1 MPEIEIEQDGCVS
14 IKIPMS
20 LRRLSGR
27 KRVISADDYKTAQ
40 ESLDVVLTALARAR
54 HWRKLIDEGKFPTPE
69 HIAQKVQLD
78 CSYVRRILR
87 LNNISPRI
95 VHRLLRGEVPANLSL
110 AMLTKPIPQLWA
122 DQERMLTF

>member
-1 MPEIEIEQDGCVS
+1 MSEIKVDQDGCIT

-27 KRVISADDYKTAQ
+27 KRVIAPDDYKTAQ
-40 ESLDVVLTALARAR
+40 DSLDVVLTALARAW
-54 HWRKLIDEGKFPTPE
+54 HWRKLLDERKFPSAE
-69 HIAQKVQLD
+69 HLARRLQMD

-110 AMLTKPIPQLWA
+110 AIMTKPIPQLWA
-122 DQERMLTF
+122 DQERMFTF